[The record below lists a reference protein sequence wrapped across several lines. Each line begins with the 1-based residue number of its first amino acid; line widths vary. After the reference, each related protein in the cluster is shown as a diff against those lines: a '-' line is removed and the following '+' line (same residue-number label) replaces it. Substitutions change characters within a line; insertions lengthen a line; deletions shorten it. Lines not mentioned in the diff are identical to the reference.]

1 MTGTV
6 KMIGTMIDIMIP
18 TTIMIVTMIDMMM
31 IDMMI
36 GELIRGEIDIMIDG
50 LIRRAILD
58 MEIGMMIVPI
68 MIG

>member
-18 TTIMIVTMIDMMM
+18 TTIMIVTMIDMM
-31 IDMMI
+31 I

-58 MEIGMMIVPI
+58 TEIGMMIDRI